1 MGCCFCCQSCVILT
15 YLQFLL
21 SKRHSSVNLHILYT
35 WHTLSLCPEGTG
47 HLGRH
52 AMDIIPVLMG
62 FQVYGGEVAASRA
75 YSRVVPGSAG
85 SMLSQGTLLQ
95 DAGCRARVGG
105 RASCTLCF
113 GDEVAVGEGCTGWKR
128 SGLVLLQTRH
138 THLRASLI
146 LEGSH
151 KPPLQRTRHDA
162 LSPAI
167 WKRLWRKLVMPDEK
181 GCAQCFIITLFSGTA
196 RLRPDS
202 PVGRQSIWC
211 FLFTSS
217 VTLHCPQFRLLL
229 GKSTKS

>member
-1 MGCCFCCQSCVILT
+1 MFIGHLYIFFGEKSIRVLQPVFLLGCCFCCQSCVILT

-113 GDEVAVGEGCTGWKR
+113 GDEVAWAK
-128 SGLVLLQTRH
+128 
-138 THLRASLI
+138 A
-146 LEGSH
+146 
-151 KPPLQRTRHDA
+151 
-162 LSPAI
+162 
-167 WKRLWRKLVMPDEK
+167 
-181 GCAQCFIITLFSGTA
+181 AQG
-196 RLRPDS
+196 
-202 PVGRQSIWC
+202 GRGQVWC
-211 FLFTSS
+211 FSKPGTR
-217 VTLHCPQFRLLL
+217 T
-229 GKSTKS
+229 